1 MTQSAPT
8 ELRERLEMHKAEL
21 VERITKIKADVGGGL
36 EADSSEQATQL
47 ENMEVLNAL
56 VQEGEEELAEIKSAL
71 RRMDDDTYGAC
82 IACGEEISSER
93 LEARPYSSECIKCAS
108 SQD

>member
-1 MTQSAPT
+1 MNQSGPA
-8 ELRERLEMHKAEL
+8 EFRERLEMHKAEL
-21 VERITKIKADVGGGL
+21 VERISKIRADVGGGL

-56 VQEGEEELAEIKSAL
+56 VQEGEEELAQIKAAL
-71 RRMDDDTYGAC
+71 RRLDDDTYGAC
-82 IACGEEISSER
+82 ITCGEAIGHER

-108 SQD
+108 SHD

>member
-1 MTQSAPT
+1 MNQPGPA
-8 ELRERLEMHKAEL
+8 EFRERLEMHKAEL
-21 VERITKIKADVGGGL
+21 VERISKIRADVGGGL

-56 VQEGEEELAEIKSAL
+56 VQEGEEELAQIKAAL
-71 RRMDDDTYGAC
+71 RRLDDDTYGAC
-82 IACGEEISSER
+82 VTCGEAIGHER

-108 SQD
+108 SHD

>member
-1 MTQSAPT
+1 MNQSGPA

-21 VERITKIKADVGGGL
+21 VERISRIRADVGGGL

-56 VQEGEEELAEIKSAL
+56 VQEGEDELGQIKAAL
-71 RRMDDDTYGAC
+71 RRLDDDTYGAC
-82 IACGEEISSER
+82 VTCGKAIGHER

-108 SQD
+108 SHD